1 MTPPLYAVVV
11 FLWYGAGMSAIEF
24 AGVEFTFS
32 QLSGEAKVFEWE
44 FSRDGAP
51 MSVADVVFS
60 GVVELP
66 DGSTLPVGCDHV
78 ADEVGVVRVSFPRLE
93 VGTYRYEVRYQS
105 AAGDV
110 GRVVFGRIGVQ
121 DTALLLDELEW
132 TERDQQ
138 RLVLKVPREAGG
150 QLLLEWRAGSVG
162 AAAAEKLLGV
172 DATLDRLAA
181 QVEEFRVFTVKWHN
195 DIASVLV
202 MNPVTGTIWVDGRDT
217 GQRFRGEDGKAP
229 RVNAYG
235 FWEVFENGAWSTLP
249 YKAIGR
255 DGVDGDQVRRV
266 LLNSRDE
273 LPEGE
278 ERGVLY
284 YVPVVN
290 GYEMWAW
297 MENAGWVNV
306 GHDVYGVASEVSLGL
321 VMLGT
326 DVPVVDGAPVGLKD
340 LKLHVPLATD
350 TVPGVVRPSSP
361 AVSDEGGLVHMSAS
375 GSLLVDM
382 ASSLRAGAVKVNSE
396 LLVDAGASVGLDAN
410 GMLKVPAAT
419 PSSLGVVMPGSKYNQ
434 LVTAPY
440 MVAVGVNNSGA
451 LANCLVRGGALQ
463 HRLSPDGDGT
473 HKWGDDDEWIAANA
487 FPVNQAHYLGVRTTK
502 QFDQTEDDGLI
513 LKPATEERLA
523 GVKLATG
530 KNDVRDEAV
539 PRGRD
544 VVWKGD
550 VYDKAEADERFMS
563 TRGGCVAVQ
572 VCKEGA
578 LPPADEQEKGVIY
591 IGL

>member
-1 MTPPLYAVVV
+1 MLAV
-11 FLWYGAGMSAIEF
+11 FLCYGDGMSAIEF

-32 QLSGEAKVFEWE
+32 QLSGDAKVFEWE

-60 GVVELP
+60 GVVVLP
-66 DGSTLPVGCDHV
+66 DGEELPVVVDHV

-121 DTALLLDELEW
+121 DSALLLNELEW

-202 MNPVTGTIWVDGRDT
+202 MNPVTGTIWVDGHDT

-284 YVPVVN
+284 YVPLAD

-297 MENAGWVNV
+297 LENAGWVNV
-306 GHDVYGVASEVSLGL
+306 GQDAYGVASEVSLGL

-350 TVPGVVRPSSP
+350 TVPGVVRPSS
-361 AVSDEGGLVHMSAS
+361 AVVSDEGGLVHMSAS
-375 GSLLVDM
+375 GSLLGDVATVVSFGGVKVSTATVLTEGGIIGMNADGQLLVRL
-382 ASSLRAGAVKVNSE
+382 ATPEHAGAV
-396 LLVDAGASVGLDAN
+396 L
-410 GMLKVPAAT
+410 
-419 PSSLGVVMPGSKYNQ
+419 PGSKYDQ
-434 LVTAPY
+434 LVAEPY
-440 MVAVGVNNSGA
+440 MVAVGVNNRGA

-463 HRLSPDGDGT
+463 HRLSPDGNGT

-530 KNDVRDEAV
+530 KDDVRDEAV

-544 VVWKGD
+544 VVWKGE

-563 TRGGCVAVQ
+563 TRGGCISVQ
-572 VCKEGA
+572 LCGRGEV
-578 LPPADEQEKGVIY
+578 PPANEQEKGVLY